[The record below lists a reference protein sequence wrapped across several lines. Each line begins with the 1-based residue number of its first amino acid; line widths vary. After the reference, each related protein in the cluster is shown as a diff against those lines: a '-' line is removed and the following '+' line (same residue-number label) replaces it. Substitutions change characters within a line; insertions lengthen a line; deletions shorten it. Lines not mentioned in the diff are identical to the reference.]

1 MINAERRLLLAARRA
16 RLMQRAALQRQQL
29 GASVAPLLP
38 AWQVFEFGLRVGR
51 NLRQRPWL
59 LALPATAWMVWR
71 RRSTGRGL
79 ALVPLLWRLSFLLPR
94 RLRWPGRRA
103 ACGTT
108 PSAAA

>member
-16 RLMQRAALQRQQL
+16 RLVQRAALQRQQL
-29 GASVAPLLP
+29 GATVAPLLP

>member
-16 RLMQRAALQRQQL
+16 RLVQRAADQRQQL
-29 GASVAPLLP
+29 GATAAPLLP
-38 AWQVFEFGLRVGR
+38 AWQAFEFGLRIGR
-51 NLRQRPWL
+51 SVRQRPWL

-71 RRSTGRGL
+71 RRSFGRGL
-79 ALVPLLWRLSFLLPR
+79 ALVPLLWRLWFLAPR
-94 RLRWPGRRA
+94 RLLWPGRPA

>member
-38 AWQVFEFGLRVGR
+38 AWQVFEFGMRVGR
-51 NLRQRPWL
+51 SVRQRPWL